1 MLIEMSFKE
10 LISEKKF
17 QGLTE
22 NSLKSYDNL
31 FSVLGEWLRKEKIE
45 HTQDLTSSMIKNF
58 LKHCMEQGN
67 KTNQKLSTQN

>member
-1 MLIEMSFKE
+1 
-10 LISEKKF
+10 
-17 QGLTE
+17 LTE

-58 LKHCMEQGN
+58 LKHVWSKATKQTKN
-67 KTNQKLSTQN
+67 YQLKIKAN